1 VDTDRLFRPLLALL
15 IAAGA
20 LFGLAPFLAPGTF
33 ASLTGFLGTD
43 VFVYRLAGAA
53 TFGYA
58 VGLAAGWRTSWT
70 ELRIPIAATLVFNAA
85 SILACLAAIVGGG
98 APPVVYLILLAS
110 VLFTAGTAA
119 LLRQPPLGAT
129 GRERSDLD
137 HPMATWL
144 IALFVIGVAAA
155 AVFGLGPLIL
165 GGGFGT
171 ILGATGND
179 PFVYRQ
185 AGAATFGA
193 AVGGAMVLMSRRWS
207 AARLPALSA
216 LTFNGLSVVAAL
228 LQITTGATPVAYL
241 ILAAAGLTTVGMA
254 AALPRGGR

>member
-1 VDTDRLFRPLLALL
+1 VNTDRLFRPLLALL
-15 IAAGA
+15 VAAGA
-20 LFGLAPFLAPGTF
+20 VFGLAPFLAPGTF

-98 APPVVYLILLAS
+98 AQPVVYLILLAS
-110 VLFTAGTAA
+110 VLFTAGTVA

-129 GRERSDLD
+129 GERSDLD

-179 PFVYRQ
+179 AFVYRQ

-228 LQITTGATPVAYL
+228 LQIASGPTPVAYL

-254 AALPRGGR
+254 AALMRRGR